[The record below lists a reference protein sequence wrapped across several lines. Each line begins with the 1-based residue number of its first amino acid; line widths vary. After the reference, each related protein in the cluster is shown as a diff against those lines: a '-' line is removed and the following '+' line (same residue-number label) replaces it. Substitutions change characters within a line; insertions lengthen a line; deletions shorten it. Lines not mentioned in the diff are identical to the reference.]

1 MRKLYEKFIIFIGLV
16 KKKKMYI
23 NLNMSKALHDSGLRY
38 NL

>member
-1 MRKLYEKFIIFIGLV
+1 MKILSFLLV
-16 KKKKMYI
+16 WLKKKMYI